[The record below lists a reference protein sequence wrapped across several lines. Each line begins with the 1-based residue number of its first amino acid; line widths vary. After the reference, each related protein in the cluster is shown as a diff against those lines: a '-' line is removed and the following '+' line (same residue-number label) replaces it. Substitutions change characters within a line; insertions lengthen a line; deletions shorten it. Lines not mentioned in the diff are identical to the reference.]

1 VRPIVD
7 GGGLV
12 FGERWVREVGAVHV
26 IHLLCHH
33 CAVQEEHVSERRK
46 HTELKRVI
54 DTQQRSLGPHRW
66 TGVPAEAIRSAQSTT
81 REKGLTATMTKSGRH
96 HALKVE
102 MFTYLGYQGQVF
114 SALAS
119 NSASLHSP
127 TLTLTRQKLQ
137 IEIAIARV
145 ILVSI

>member
-1 VRPIVD
+1 MRPIVD

-12 FGERWVREVGAVHV
+12 FGERWVREVGTVHV

-33 CAVQEEHVSERRK
+33 CAVQEEKVSERRR

-102 MFTYLGYQGQVF
+102 MLTYVPTKVRCFLPWPQIQQVY
-114 SALAS
+114 
-119 NSASLHSP
+119 
-127 TLTLTRQKLQ
+127 TVTLTRKF
-137 IEIAIARV
+137 
-145 ILVSI
+145 

>member
-1 VRPIVD
+1 M
-7 GGGLV
+7 
-12 FGERWVREVGAVHV
+12 
-26 IHLLCHH
+26 
-33 CAVQEEHVSERRK
+33 SERRK